1 MDHVAFDVDPDRID
15 GYVAA
20 LRDAGV
26 DCTEVANHDDSEFGI
41 AAENHDGVFVRS
53 IYFLDPDGI
62 LLELAAWTRPMRP
75 DDVAHEPVRLSA
87 AEAV

>member
-1 MDHVAFDVDPDRID
+1 MNHVALDVPSEKID
-15 GYVAA
+15 EYVGR

-41 AAENHDGVFVRS
+41 AEEIHPGVFVRS

-62 LLELAAWTRPMRP
+62 KLEGMKWGEKTKAAKRR
-75 DDVAHEPVRLSA
+75 RA
-87 AEAV
+87 AAKKKAKSSK